1 GFWGITECKCRS
13 LMAVKHFKC
22 AWEHCGGKIE
32 YPAEAV
38 GLSTTCP
45 HCGKET
51 DLTLPPPVEVAD
63 GRRRI
68 VWLWIAAAILL
79 IGIVA
84 VAAAFLILNYLA
96 QRGTVY

>member
-1 GFWGITECKCRS
+1 
-13 LMAVKHFKC
+13 MAVKHFKC
-22 AWEHCGGKIE
+22 ACEHCAGKIE

-51 DLTLPPPVEVAD
+51 DLTLPPPVVDETEG

-68 VWLWIAAAILL
+68 VWLGIAVAILL
-79 IGIVA
+79 IGVIA
-84 VAAAFLILNYLA
+84 VAAAFMLLDNLA
-96 QRGTVY
+96 QRGAGHR